1 MQKRIALLGDG
12 YPGALLLYP
21 ESPEL
26 RGQMSKYGLT
36 AGYFQRSE
44 QEDGIRQ
51 SFSRMFPTNSLPA
64 LPPRGTVAWVRGVGA
79 RCGCAAWGARGRGG
93 GVGARWGGAVAT
105 GLKTRDSSG
114 NGFSLTFF
122 SVAARIGY
130 VFGVETV
137 SGRWFRRGFPCSF
150 IILLRFV
157 FSANGVTRHGYQY
170 EFRERA

>member
-51 SFSRMFPTNSLPA
+51 SFSRMFPTNSLPY
-64 LPPRGTVAWVRGVGA
+64 LPPRGTVAWVRGGE
-79 RCGCAAWGARGRGG
+79 GAAWVR
-93 GVGARWGGAVAT
+93 GVGARRGVRGGE
-105 GLKTRDSSG
+105 G
-114 NGFSLTFF
+114 
-122 SVAARIGY
+122 AAWVR
-130 VFGVETV
+130 GV
-137 SGRWFRRGFPCSF
+137 GAR
-150 IILLRFV
+150 
-157 FSANGVTRHGYQY
+157 
-170 EFRERA
+170 

>member
-51 SFSRMFPTNSLPA
+51 SFSRMFPTNSLPY

-79 RCGCAAWGARGRGG
+79 RCGCAVWVRGVGCAGARGRRGCAVWG
-93 GVGARWGGAVAT
+93 LGSDGAQ
-105 GLKTRDSSG
+105 
-114 NGFSLTFF
+114 NEGFVWKWIFVDL
-122 SVAARIGY
+122 
-130 VFGVETV
+130 
-137 SGRWFRRGFPCSF
+137 FPGC
-150 IILLRFV
+150 R
-157 FSANGVTRHGYQY
+157 
-170 EFRERA
+170 